1 MWSWP
6 APVPGEAEKEQ
17 RHGPKCPET
26 SREVERIRRARGRFP
41 PLANDPFLRFRVAT
55 GRGRGAP
62 QGIPASQLV
71 RAATL
76 AAAEERLDRPA
87 EAPVPPGYLALI
99 EDIYRGVYLLTT
111 LRREELIHA
120 KRKRQLDSI
129 VKDGRLAMKETMDE
143 GPA

>member
-1 MWSWP
+1 MARNARKPRRKSNE
-6 APVPGEAEKEQ
+6 PGE
-17 RHGPKCPET
+17 RTGDFRR
-26 SREVERIRRARGRFP
+26 SRTIRFSDSEWQLVEDA
-41 PLANDPFLRFRVAT
+41 ALR
-55 GRGRGAP
+55 

-87 EAPVPPGYLALI
+87 GTALSPGHVALI

-111 LRREELIHA
+111 LRGEELVRE
-120 KRKRQLDSI
+120 KRKKQLDSI

-143 GPA
+143 GPS

>member
-1 MWSWP
+1 MARS
-6 APVPGEAEKEQ
+6 ARKADGESNESGGDAGDF
-17 RHGPKCPET
+17 RR
-26 SREVERIRRARGRFP
+26 SRTIRFSDSEWQLVEDA
-41 PLANDPFLRFRVAT
+41 ALR
-55 GRGRGAP
+55 

-87 EAPVPPGYLALI
+87 GAALTPGYLALI

-111 LRREELIHA
+111 LRGEELIRE
-120 KRKRQLDSI
+120 KRKKQLDSI

-143 GPA
+143 GPS

>member
-1 MWSWP
+1 MARNTRKPRGKSNES
-6 APVPGEAEKEQ
+6 GERAGDF
-17 RHGPKCPET
+17 RR
-26 SREVERIRRARGRFP
+26 SRTIRFSDSEWQLVEDA
-41 PLANDPFLRFRVAT
+41 ALR
-55 GRGRGAP
+55 

-87 EAPVPPGYLALI
+87 GTALTPGHIALI

-111 LRREELIHA
+111 LRQEELLGE
-120 KRKRQLDSI
+120 KRKKQLDSI
-129 VKDGRLAMKETMDE
+129 LNDGRLAMADALGE

>member
-1 MWSWP
+1 MARS
-6 APVPGEAEKEQ
+6 ARKADGESNESGGGAGDF
-17 RHGPKCPET
+17 RR
-26 SREVERIRRARGRFP
+26 SRTIRFSDSEWQLVEDA
-41 PLANDPFLRFRVAT
+41 ALR
-55 GRGRGAP
+55 

-87 EAPVPPGYLALI
+87 EAAVPPGYLALI

-111 LRREELIHA
+111 LRGEELIRE

-143 GPA
+143 GPS